1 MAVTDCAIGIFNP
14 ERTQGLVVS
23 PAAGPHVLITLKGP
37 GIFVAAEVSKQGGAS
52 GLSVVGLD
60 IDGRNVV
67 STSYAAVE
75 NLGMTQQNPFGIV
88 LCKSAALKNMTIG
101 FPIPLRYQK
110 VLILSVEVGPSDTGI
125 AQILANV
132 IHGN

>member
-1 MAVTDCAIGIFNP
+1 MAVQDCAIGIFNP
-14 ERTQGLVVS
+14 ERTQGLIVA
-23 PAAGPHVLITLKGP
+23 PAFGPHVLVTLKGP
-37 GIFVAAEVSKQGGAS
+37 GIFIAAEVSKQGGVS
-52 GLSVVGLD
+52 GITFVNLN

-101 FPIPLRYQK
+101 FPIPLRYQRD
-110 VLILSVEVGPSDTGI
+110 LILSVDVGPSDAGV
-125 AQILANV
+125 AQIVANV